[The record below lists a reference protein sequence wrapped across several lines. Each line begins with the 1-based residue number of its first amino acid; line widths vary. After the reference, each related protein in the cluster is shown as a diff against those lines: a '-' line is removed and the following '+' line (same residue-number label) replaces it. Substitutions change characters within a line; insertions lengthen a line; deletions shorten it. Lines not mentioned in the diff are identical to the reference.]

1 MDIRRSLFAQV
12 IAAGLIVGLFGAHA
26 VAVDHLGGGGTNG
39 GTTTGT
45 TNITDDGYGNKGLI
59 IGLVAGGVGGVAL
72 IWYLASRRGSRFR
85 SFVTGC
91 VQPGTTPGSFVLHS
105 KNGKQ
110 QWLLTGNAT
119 VPVGKRVRLHGKR
132 RSNGRGEATFQYD
145 RIVKSLGSC
154 EQSVNL
160 WRSSD
165 QARTMRSQLRKLG
178 FAHTE

>member
-39 GTTTGT
+39 GTPTGT
-45 TNITDDGYGNKGLI
+45 TSITDDGYGSKGLI

-105 KNGKQ
+105 KKGKQ

-160 WRSSD
+160 WRPSD
-165 QARTMRSQLRKLG
+165 QARPETKGYLRRELG
-178 FAHTE
+178 R